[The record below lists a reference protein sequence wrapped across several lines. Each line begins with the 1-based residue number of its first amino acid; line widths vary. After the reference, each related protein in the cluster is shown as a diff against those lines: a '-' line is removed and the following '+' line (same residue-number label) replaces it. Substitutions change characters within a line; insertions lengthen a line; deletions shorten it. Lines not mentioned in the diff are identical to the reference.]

1 MKKNQCFTKFYFRM
15 AEGSLYLG
23 HNICTV
29 SILSQF
35 PRLITLSRILL
46 KYPIN
51 GDNDSMS
58 LTLISDLVYFPL
70 IFLRYL

>member
-1 MKKNQCFTKFYFRM
+1 MKKDTTKFYLRM
-15 AEGSLYLG
+15 SEGSLYLG
-23 HNICTV
+23 HNIFTV

-35 PRLITLSRILL
+35 PRLNTLSRILL

-51 GDNDSMS
+51 GKDNDSMS